1 MGLDCERVG
10 ETAVCEVHC
19 GFSSVDLS
27 EWRVRA
33 RFRCVGR
40 GAGCACS
47 CLSSRLHI
55 RQPDV
60 EQASDLYIQIRL
72 VSAILAERGS
82 RRVSAGRCAGE
93 GEGWPVAHR
102 DEETGRRSV
111 RKSATASPGDSR
123 RLFSLRL
130 KASEYERLRFLAR
143 LKGVSMARYL
153 TAQGLTPPVEQV
165 NPEQLRELLG
175 LLRVLCR
182 QVQGEATNINQI
194 AHWANASRRFPAEAE
209 QVARELRRQVD
220 ALCEVRAKVSDLL

>member
-1 MGLDCERVG
+1 M
-10 ETAVCEVHC
+10 
-19 GFSSVDLS
+19 
-27 EWRVRA
+27 
-33 RFRCVGR
+33 
-40 GAGCACS
+40 
-47 CLSSRLHI
+47 
-55 RQPDV
+55 
-60 EQASDLYIQIRL
+60 
-72 VSAILAERGS
+72 
-82 RRVSAGRCAGE
+82 
-93 GEGWPVAHR
+93 AHR
-102 DEETGRRSV
+102 EEETGRRSV
-111 RKSATASPGDSR
+111 RKAATASPGDSR

-143 LKGVSMARYL
+143 SKGVSMARYL

-220 ALCEVRAKVSDLL
+220 ALCEVRAKVGDLL

>member
-1 MGLDCERVG
+1 MSALTRR
-10 ETAVCEVHC
+10 
-19 GFSSVDLS
+19 L
-27 EWRVRA
+27 RA
-33 RFRCVGR
+33 RFIVVLPHERVAGSGMLSECVAQGVCIPACPR
-40 GAGCACS
+40 GSTSGCRMGSKLVICIYKS
-47 CLSSRLHI
+47 GLFRLYW
-55 RQPDV
+55 PK
-60 EQASDLYIQIRL
+60 
-72 VSAILAERGS
+72 RGS

-102 DEETGRRSV
+102 EEEAGRRSV
-111 RKSATASPGDSR
+111 RKAVTAAPGDSR

-143 LKGVSMARYL
+143 SKGVSMARYL

-209 QVARELRRQVD
+209 QVVRELRRQVD